1 MVSDAAAFATNGA
14 AAGCLSVPA
23 PRKSSFYLALRL
35 LPPPQRHAMYAVYAF
50 CRAVDDIA
58 DGEGP
63 RADRLAGLAAWRTAV
78 AALCAGRA
86 VPGLEPLADARE
98 RYGLLQADFDAVID
112 GMAMDVE
119 DTLVAPD
126 RATLDLYVDRV
137 AAAPGRLSVRVFG
150 LAEAPGIGLA
160 HHLGSALQLTNIL
173 RDLDEDAARGRLYL
187 PREDLETAGIAPEPI
202 ANALAHPALDA
213 ACMGLARSAATHF
226 DEAVRIMDEAPR
238 RTVRAPRLMAAA
250 YRPVLDKMMAR
261 GWVAPRTR
269 ISKSKSALLK
279 AALRH
284 AFF

>member
-1 MVSDAAAFATNGA
+1 MAAEAATL
-14 AAGCLSVPA
+14 AAGGPACGISVPA

-58 DGEGP
+58 DGDRP
-63 RADRLAGLAAWRTAV
+63 RAERIAGLAAWR
-78 AALCAGRA
+78 AAITDLYAGRA
-86 VPGLEPLADARE
+86 VPGLEPLDEARR
-98 RYGLLQADFDAVID
+98 RYGLLEADFAAVID

-119 DTLVAPD
+119 DVVVAPD
-126 RATLDLYVDRV
+126 RATFDLYVDRV

-150 LAEAPGIGLA
+150 LAEAPGVALA
-160 HHLGSALQLTNIL
+160 HNLGRALQLTNIL
-173 RDLDEDAARGRLYL
+173 RDLDEDAERDRLYL
-187 PREDLETAGIAPEPI
+187 PREDLEAAGIRPDGI
-202 ANALAHPALDA
+202 AVVLAHPGLDVACLAVARRA
-213 ACMGLARSAATHF
+213 AAHF
-226 DEAVRIMDEAPR
+226 DEAGRIMDAAPR

-261 GWVAPRTR
+261 GWAPPRTR
-269 ISKSKSALLK
+269 VSKSKSALLK

>member
-1 MVSDAAAFATNGA
+1 MADIAEPGRLALHEAFIA
-14 AAGCLSVPA
+14 PA

-35 LPPPQRHAMYAVYAF
+35 LPPRQRRAMYAVYGF

-58 DGEGP
+58 DGEDP
-63 RADRLAGLAAWRTAV
+63 RAERLAALARWR
-78 AALCAGRA
+78 AAIADLYAGR
-86 VPGLEPLADARE
+86 PRRGLEPLDEARIGYDL
-98 RYGLLQADFDAVID
+98 RQADFEAVID

-119 DTLVAPD
+119 DDINAPD

-150 LAEAPGIGLA
+150 LAERAGIDLA
-160 HHLGSALQLTNIL
+160 HHLGRALQLTNIL

-187 PREDLETAGIAPEPI
+187 PREDLAAAGIAPGPI
-202 ANALAHPALDA
+202 AGVLSDPRLGATCSALAHRA
-213 ACMGLARSAATHF
+213 AGHF
-226 DEAVRIMDEAPR
+226 DEAGRIMDAAPR

-250 YRPVLDKMMAR
+250 YRPVLDKMLQR
-261 GWVAPRTR
+261 GWAPPRTR
-269 ISKSKSALLK
+269 ISKSKSALVK